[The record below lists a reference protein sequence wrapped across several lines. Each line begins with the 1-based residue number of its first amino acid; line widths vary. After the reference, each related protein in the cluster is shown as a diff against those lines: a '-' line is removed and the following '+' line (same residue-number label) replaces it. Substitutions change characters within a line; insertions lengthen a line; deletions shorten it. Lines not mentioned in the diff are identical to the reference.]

1 MFGLFAKQPVVKTV
15 SPAARAAAITK
26 VVATLGTQYRS
37 LKAFR
42 TAQ

>member
-1 MFGLFAKQPVVKTV
+1 MFGLFAKQAAAKTV
-15 SPAARAAAITK
+15 SPAERAAAIAK